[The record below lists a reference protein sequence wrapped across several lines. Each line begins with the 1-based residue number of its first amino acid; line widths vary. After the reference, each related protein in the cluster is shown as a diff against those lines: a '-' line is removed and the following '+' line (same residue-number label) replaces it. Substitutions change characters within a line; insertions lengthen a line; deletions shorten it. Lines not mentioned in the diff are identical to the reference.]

1 VIVVAAIFSLK
12 FGCTV
17 MLLKFEFSNFCSFRD
32 KAELSLIPT
41 REKLH
46 RAQHIYSLD
55 EEDGPEVLRAAVI
68 YGENASGKSNFIRA
82 LEFAK
87 RFITRGVRPNKLI
100 GSTIFKLDESYQTKP
115 SVFHFEILA
124 EGTIYKYEFS
134 LSHDQVLYES
144 LSALSKNTYKL
155 VFERFADEK
164 TPYKFGSFLQSLSKE
179 EQMFY
184 KFNIEGT
191 RKNQLFL
198 TESMERNFTKFSPIY
213 NWFDKSLKIF
223 TPQSINHGV
232 EFQLQDDQKFTT
244 FLKSLLS
251 RFDPSV
257 IDLKTDFVDPETI
270 LGIPQKLLMEIKE
283 ELGDRQAVFV
293 NNPIT
298 GNRMVLFR
306 DEKGMVK
313 LVKIFTQHK
322 CSQSDDL
329 VTFDLEEE
337 SDGTRRIIELAP
349 LFYELMASDS
359 NTVAC
364 IDELDRSLHPGITT
378 KLIYDFLINNKTKSQ
393 LIVSTHDTNLLNTK
407 LLRRD
412 VIWFI
417 HKVDGASQLTSLH
430 KEFNPRHDKDI
441 RREYLE
447 GKYSSGRSY
456 EYEL

>member
-1 VIVVAAIFSLK
+1 
-12 FGCTV
+12 

-32 KAELSLIPT
+32 TAELSLIPT

-46 RAQHIYSLD
+46 RNQHVYSLD
-55 EEDGPEVLRAAVI
+55 GEGGTEVLKAAVI

-100 GSTIFKLDESYQTKP
+100 GSTIFKLDESYQAKP
-115 SVFHFEILA
+115 SIFHFEILA
-124 EGTIYKYEFS
+124 EGTTYKYEFS
-134 LSHDQVLYES
+134 LSHDQVLYER
-144 LSALSKNTYKL
+144 LGTLNKNSYKL
-155 VFERFADEK
+155 IFERFSDDE
-164 TPYKFGSFLQSLSKE
+164 TPYKFGSFLQSLNKE

-184 KFNIEGT
+184 RFNIEGT

-198 TESMERNFTKFSPIY
+198 TESMERNFTKFAPVY
-213 NWFDKSLKIF
+213 NWFDKNLKIF

-232 EFQLQDDQKFTT
+232 EFQLQDDQEFTA
-244 FLKSLLS
+244 FLKTLLED
-251 RFDPSV
+251 FDPSV
-257 IDLKTDFVDPETI
+257 VGLKTDFVDPETN
-270 LGIPQKLLMEIKE
+270 LGIPQKLFLEIKE
-283 ELGDRQAVFV
+283 DLEDKQAVFV
-293 NNPIT
+293 NNPLT

-306 DEKGMVK
+306 DEGVVK

-322 CSQSDDL
+322 CSEGEGL

-337 SDGTRRIIELAP
+337 SDGTRRLIELAP
-349 LFYELMASDS
+349 LFYELMASNSD
-359 NTVAC
+359 TVAC
-364 IDELDRSLHPGITT
+364 IDELDRSLHPGITK
-378 KLIYDFLINNKTKSQ
+378 KLFYNFLKNKNQTKSQ
-393 LIVSTHDTNLLNTK
+393 LIVSTHDTNLLDTK

-417 HKVDGASQLTSLH
+417 HKIDGASKLTSLH

-447 GKYSSGRSY
+447 GKYGSGRSY

>member
-1 VIVVAAIFSLK
+1 
-12 FGCTV
+12 
-17 MLLKFEFSNFCSFRD
+17 M
-32 KAELSLIPT
+32 
-41 REKLH
+41 H
-46 RAQHIYSLD
+46 RTQHVYSLD
-55 EEDGPEVLRAAVI
+55 AEGETEVLKAAVI

-124 EGTIYKYEFS
+124 QGTIYRYEFS
-134 LSHDQVLYES
+134 LSQDQVLHEK
-144 LSALSKNTYKL
+144 LSYLNKNTYKL
-155 VFERFADEK
+155 IFERFSDEG
-164 TPYKFGSFLQSLSKE
+164 TSYKFGSFLQSLSKE
-179 EQMFY
+179 EQMLY

-198 TESMERNFTKFSPIY
+198 TESMERNFPKFEPVY

-232 EFQLQDDQKFTT
+232 EFQLQDDQKFTE
-244 FLKSLLS
+244 FLQTLLED
-251 RFDPSV
+251 FDPSV
-257 IDLKTDFVDPETI
+257 VGLKTAFVDPETN
-270 LGIPQKLLMEIKE
+270 LGIPQKLFLEIKDDLE
-283 ELGDRQAVFV
+283 DRQAVFI

-306 DEKGMVK
+306 DEGEVK
-313 LVKIFTQHK
+313 LVKILTQHK
-322 CSQSDDL
+322 CYEGEDL

-337 SDGTRRIIELAP
+337 SDGTRRLIELAP
-349 LFYELMASDS
+349 LFYELMSSNSD
-359 NTVAC
+359 TVAC
-364 IDELDRSLHPGITT
+364 IDELDRSLHPGITK
-378 KLIYDFLINNKTKSQ
+378 KLFYNFLKNKNQAKSQ
-393 LIVSTHDTNLLNTK
+393 LIVSTHDTNLLDTK

-417 HKVDGASQLTSLH
+417 HKIDGASKLTSLH

-447 GKYSSGRSY
+447 GKYGSGRSY

>member
-1 VIVVAAIFSLK
+1 
-12 FGCTV
+12 

-41 REKLH
+41 REKMH
-46 RAQHIYSLD
+46 RTQHVYSLD
-55 EEDGPEVLRAAVI
+55 AEGETEVLKAAVI

-124 EGTIYKYEFS
+124 QGTIYRYEFS
-134 LSHDQVLYES
+134 LSQDQVLHEK
-144 LSALSKNTYKL
+144 LSYLNKNTYKL
-155 VFERFADEK
+155 IFERFSDEG
-164 TPYKFGSFLQSLSKE
+164 TSYKFGSFLQSLSKE
-179 EQMFY
+179 EQMLY

-198 TESMERNFTKFSPIY
+198 TESMERNFPKFEPVY

-232 EFQLQDDQKFTT
+232 EFQLQDDQKFTE
-244 FLKSLLS
+244 FLQTLLED
-251 RFDPSV
+251 FDPSV
-257 IDLKTDFVDPETI
+257 VGLKTAFVDPETN
-270 LGIPQKLLMEIKE
+270 LGIPQKLFLEIKDDLE
-283 ELGDRQAVFV
+283 DRQAVFI

-306 DEKGMVK
+306 DEGEVK
-313 LVKIFTQHK
+313 LVKILTQHK
-322 CSQSDDL
+322 CYEGEDL

-337 SDGTRRIIELAP
+337 SDGTRRLIELAP
-349 LFYELMASDS
+349 LFYELMSSNSD
-359 NTVAC
+359 TVAC
-364 IDELDRSLHPGITT
+364 IDELDRSLHPGITK
-378 KLIYDFLINNKTKSQ
+378 KLFYNFLKNKNQAKSQ
-393 LIVSTHDTNLLNTK
+393 LIVSTHDTNLLDTK

-417 HKVDGASQLTSLH
+417 HKIDGASKLTSLH

-447 GKYSSGRSY
+447 GKYGSGRSY

>member
-1 VIVVAAIFSLK
+1 
-12 FGCTV
+12 

-32 KAELSLIPT
+32 KTELSLIPT

-46 RAQHIYSLD
+46 RAQHVYSLD
-55 EEDGPEVLRAAVI
+55 DEGGGEVLRAAVI

-100 GSTIFKLDESYQTKP
+100 GSTIFKLDEAFQSEP

-134 LSHDQVLYES
+134 LSHDQVLGEK
-144 LSALSKNTYKL
+144 LSSLSKNSFKL
-155 VFERFADEK
+155 IFERFFDK
-164 TPYKFGSFLQSLSKE
+164 ITPYKFGSFFQTLSKE

-184 KFNIEGT
+184 KFNIEST

-198 TESMERNFTKFSPIY
+198 TESIDRNFTKFSPVY
-213 NWFDKSLKIF
+213 NWFDKNLKIF

-232 EFQLQDDQKFTT
+232 EFQLQDDKKFTT
-244 FLKSLLS
+244 FLKSLLEH
-251 RFDPSV
+251 FDPSV
-257 IDLKTDFVDPETI
+257 VDLKTDFVDPETVI
-270 LGIPQKLLMEIKE
+270 GIPQKLILEIKE
-283 ELGDRQAVFV
+283 DLEDKQAVFI
-293 NNPIT
+293 NNPVT

-306 DEKGMVK
+306 DEKGIVK

-322 CSQSDDL
+322 CSGSENL

-349 LFYELMASDS
+349 LFYELMATDS
-359 NTVAC
+359 HTVAC
-364 IDELDRSLHPGITT
+364 IDELDRSLHPGITK
-378 KLIYDFLINNKTKSQ
+378 KLVYNFLKNNNHTKSQ
-393 LIVSTHDTNLLNTK
+393 LIVSTHDTNLLDTK

-417 HKVDGASQLTSLH
+417 HKVDGVSKLTSLH

-441 RREYLE
+441 RKEYLE
-447 GKYSSGRSY
+447 GKYGSGRSY